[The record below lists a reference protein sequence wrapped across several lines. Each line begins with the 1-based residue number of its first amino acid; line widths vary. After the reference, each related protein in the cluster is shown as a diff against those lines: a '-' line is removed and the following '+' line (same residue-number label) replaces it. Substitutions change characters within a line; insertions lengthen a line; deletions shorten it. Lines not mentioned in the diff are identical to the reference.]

1 MPAIIRSG
9 SGKGIEQAITA
20 EGGTE
25 RCRCTAVADGRREK
39 TLRITHAEVAA
50 HAENRSR
57 GE

>member
-20 EGGTE
+20 KGGTE
-25 RCRCTAVADGRREK
+25 RRRCTAVADGRREK
-39 TLRITHAEVAA
+39 TQRTIHAEVAA

-57 GE
+57 GK